1 MNKLISPTSKE
12 FKDLSAALLEHM
24 GGEST
29 FEILKYSPNTGIDVL
44 IFAIIYPVFCHGRI
58 FADGDNFLTKAGK
71 AGVDNSSY
79 KFLVSKCKE
88 LYRKH
93 GSDLNAWSTD
103 IANKNT
109 EIILNNLD

>member
-1 MNKLISPTSKE
+1 MTKFISPTSKE
-12 FKDLSAALLEHM
+12 FKDLSAALLEYM
-24 GGEST
+24 GGRST
-29 FEILKYSPNTGIDVL
+29 FEILRYSPNTGIDFL

-58 FADGDNFLTKAGK
+58 FAEADNFLAK
-71 AGVDNSSY
+71 AGVDKSSY